1 MNWFVLGNTL
11 EAREIIKEE
20 LFELR
25 GVQEYKAHFESLFIF
40 EWLEGKGLLIKRKDM
55 GIAGVM
61 IRKIMTDD
69 MVSVYLKSVLQ
80 KKISPADFSIKKV
93 K

>member
-25 GVQEYKAHFESLFIF
+25 GVREYKAHFESLFIF

-61 IRKIMTDD
+61 IRKLMTDD